1 MKLMQTVRAVL
12 WSFVG
17 LRDRN
22 ESEKDQQTVSLF
34 GILLVGFL
42 AAVLF
47 VAVLMFVA
55 NLVVR

>member
-1 MKLMQTVRAVL
+1 MKLMQTVRVVL

-22 ESEKDQQTVSLF
+22 ESEKDQQNVSLF

-47 VAVLMFVA
+47 VAVLIFVA

>member
-17 LRDRN
+17 LRDRDQ
-22 ESEKDQQTVSLF
+22 SLQDQQSVSLL

-47 VAVLMFVA
+47 VAVLIFVV
-55 NLVVR
+55 NLVV